1 MLVIVSDL
9 HLKDGTSGS
18 SITPDAFR
26 VFAERLRSMA
36 YRASWRADGRYR
48 PIDSF
53 HLLLMGDVLD
63 LIRTERWLIKA
74 DGSEETLRPWD
85 DPTSEAY
92 TTKIAEI
99 TDAVLQHN
107 RQGLSLLRK
116 ISAGELIRLPMAR
129 HDGQPDPQGERKPV
143 KVHIYY
149 MTGNHDWFFHLPGEA
164 YNAIRARVIEA
175 MGLSNPLEPFPYELE
190 EAPWLAELLARH
202 HVYARHGDIFDAL
215 NYHAS
220 LGRDHATVGDAMTI
234 ELLTRFPLE
243 VRRRMGDDIPPDFSE
258 GLKELSNVRPALVTP
273 MWVNNLI
280 RNHGGSRSQSEAIK
294 AIWNETA
301 DRFIQTDFIRSQ
313 DQPFHLDTVDALEG
327 ALLFSKGFSFDALE
341 TLAGWVHKKLS
352 NSTKISFAEH
362 ALKETA
368 FKRKQADYIVYGHT
382 HFHEIVP
389 LDSYIRNGEVVSQI
403 YINTGTW
410 HPYYEVTL
418 QEPENMKFVGLH
430 VMAYATFFHE
440 GERGGRRAEAWFGSL
455 A

>member
-85 DPTSEAY
+85 DPSSEAY
-92 TTKIAEI
+92 IAKIAEI
-99 TDAVLQHN
+99 TEAILRHN
-107 RQGLSLLRK
+107 QQGLSLLRK
-116 ISAGELIRLPMAR
+116 IGAGELIRLPAAR
-129 HDGQPDPQGERKPV
+129 RDGQPDPQGGRMPV
-143 KVHIYY
+143 KVHIHY
-149 MTGNHDWFFHLPGEA
+149 MIGNHDWFFHLPGEA
-164 YNAIRARVIEA
+164 YNAIRARLIEA
-175 MGLSNPLEPFPYELE
+175 MGLSNPPEPFPHEPE
-190 EAPWLAELLARH
+190 EAPWLAELLAHH

-215 NYHAS
+215 NYHPS

-243 VRRRMGDDIPPDFSE
+243 VRRRMGDDIPPDFSD

-280 RNHGGSRSQSEAIK
+280 RNHGGTRNQSEAIK

-301 DRFIQTDFIRSQ
+301 DRFVQTDFVRSQ
-313 DQPFHLDTVDALEG
+313 DQPFRLDTVDALEG

-341 TLAGWVHKKLS
+341 TLAGWVHTKLS
-352 NSTKISFAEH
+352 NSTKISFAKH
-362 ALKETA
+362 AL
-368 FKRKQADYIVYGHT
+368 R
-382 HFHEIVP
+382 
-389 LDSYIRNGEVVSQI
+389 
-403 YINTGTW
+403 
-410 HPYYEVTL
+410 
-418 QEPENMKFVGLH
+418 
-430 VMAYATFFHE
+430 
-440 GERGGRRAEAWFGSL
+440 
-455 A
+455 